1 MNTSQTIRVMLVDDH
16 NVVRSGLAT
25 FLRAYEDLELVGE
38 ARNGVEAVNL
48 CHRYKPDVI
57 LMDLMMP
64 EMDGIA
70 ATRAILADYPDIKII
85 AMTSFDEEELVHG
98 VLAAGAISYLL
109 KNVTSDELAKAIRD
123 AVSGRST
130 LSPEAA
136 RVLVQAT
143 RPTEQPW
150 LELTEREMEA
160 LHLVVQG
167 QSNRQIADAPTS
179 AASSPSCRSPAGR
192 RPSRMRSDIKSFLY
206 KRNILLL
213 LGQQG
218 FDGWLRAQSACNHLR
233 NST

>member
-1 MNTSQTIRVMLVDDH
+1 MDASQAPQRIRVMLVDDH

-25 FLRAYEDLELVGE
+25 FLRAYDDLELVGE
-38 ARNGVEAVNL
+38 ARNGLEAVNL

-70 ATRAILADYPDIKII
+70 ATRAILADYPEIKII

-98 VLAAGAISYLL
+98 VLAAGAMSYLL

-143 RPTEQPW
+143 RPTKQPW
-150 LELTEREMEA
+150 LELTEREMEV
-160 LHLVVQG
+160 LNLVVQG
-167 QSNRQIADAPTS
+167 QSNQQIADAMVISVATVK
-179 AASSPSCRSPAGR
+179 AHVSSILSKLQVS
-192 RPSRMRSDIKSFLY
+192 SRAEAIAYAIKHKIVTL
-206 KRNILLL
+206 
-213 LGQQG
+213 
-218 FDGWLRAQSACNHLR
+218 
-233 NST
+233 

>member
-1 MNTSQTIRVMLVDDH
+1 MLVDDH

-38 ARNGVEAVNL
+38 AKNGLEALDL
-48 CHRYKPDVI
+48 CRKRRPEVI

-70 ATRAILADYPDIKII
+70 ATRAILQECPEIKII
-85 AMTSFDEEELVHG
+85 AMTSFEDEELVQG

-109 KNVTSDELAKAIRD
+109 KNITSDELAKAIRD

-143 RPTEQPW
+143 RPTKQP
-150 LELTEREMEA
+150 LFDLTEREREV
-160 LHLVVQG
+160 LNLVVQG
-167 QSNRQIADAPTS
+167 NSNQQIAEALVISLATVK
-179 AASSPSCRSPAGR
+179 AHISSILSKLQVS
-192 RPSRMRSDIKSFLY
+192 SRAEAIAYAIRHKLVT
-206 KRNILLL
+206 L
-213 LGQQG
+213 
-218 FDGWLRAQSACNHLR
+218 
-233 NST
+233 

>member
-1 MNTSQTIRVMLVDDH
+1 MNAPHTIRVMLVDDH

-25 FLRAYEDLELVGE
+25 FLKAHDDLELVGE

-48 CHRYKPDVI
+48 CHRSKPDVI

-70 ATRAILADYPDIKII
+70 ATRAILADYPDIQII
-85 AMTSFDEEELVHG
+85 AMTSFEDEELVQG

-109 KNVTSDELAKAIRD
+109 KNVTADELAGAIR
-123 AVSGRST
+123 AASLGKST

-143 RPTEQPW
+143 RPTKQPW

-160 LHLVVQG
+160 LKLVVQG
-167 QSNRQIADAPTS
+167 QSNQQIADAMVISVATVKAHVS
-179 AASSPSCRSPAGR
+179 
-192 RPSRMRSDIKSFLY
+192 
-206 KRNILLL
+206 NILSKL
-213 LGQQG
+213 QVSS
-218 FDGWLRAQSACNHLR
+218 RAEAIAYAIKHRIVSL
-233 NST
+233 